1 MGYRCSSAGLQRR
14 DAVLTPQSS
23 VQRGRCEQPN
33 GNVTAITMSPRRV
46 ALFFAIVV
54 LSLSIIHAAGQFSRF
69 FLDDGYLHG
78 IVPMFTFGAEHNV
91 PAYYSALAIFFCAL
105 LLAIIAIGERAR
117 AGSGAGYWWGL
128 AAIFLY
134 LSFDEALA
142 LHERM
147 VAPTQM
153 LLGVSADRYFVWLLP
168 YALVM
173 LVIAIPYARFVLWLP
188 VRTRRRFVL
197 AGIVFLSGAVGLEIV
212 GGLVHESLG
221 QEGVTFVI
229 LESLE
234 DLLEMVGIVIFIYA
248 LMCHIVAR
256 HGELRL
262 LVAAN
267 PRQRREEQETGKDRL
282 PDFPN
287 SSPLP

>member
-1 MGYRCSSAGLQRR
+1 MCPHTIRLLRYFPARCCSRSS
-14 DAVLTPQSS
+14 
-23 VQRGRCEQPN
+23 QP
-33 GNVTAITMSPRRV
+33 AS
-46 ALFFAIVV
+46 
-54 LSLSIIHAAGQFSRF
+54 
-69 FLDDGYLHG
+69 
-78 IVPMFTFGAEHNV
+78 
-91 PAYYSALAIFFCAL
+91 
-105 LLAIIAIGERAR
+105 AR

-128 AAIFLY
+128 AAIFLF
-134 LSFDEALA
+134 LSLDEALA
-142 LHERM
+142 LHERI

-212 GGLVHESLG
+212 GGLFHESSG
-221 QEGVTFVI
+221 QESMTFVI

-262 LVAAN
+262 LVAA
-267 PRQRREEQETGKDRL
+267 D
-282 PDFPN
+282 
-287 SSPLP
+287 